1 MPFLYLFLGKENEN
15 MFILTDGKNYIME
28 NPVKQGVYISTTS
41 PTMAKKFTYKQART
55 ILNDRSKKNA
65 WIKTYYMVDE
75 GTGKVA
81 ETSANYKGNAGIYIG
96 ENDIK
101 FDESIVTKI
110 YEETKSITGLAGWSM
125 AQLKTYKEQLNI
137 GLSKYDSA
145 VSDIEH
151 ALQKY
156 KEDNNGK
163 NPQAH
168 KVAKI
173 GYLLGEIRDKHK
185 NIKQCI
191 DYIQVFENAITYNYT
206 IEKIKLELEK
216 AKHAS
221 YQGRT
226 EYYQIALE
234 ILDCGGEKNAV

>member
-1 MPFLYLFLGKENEN
+1 MPIFKEGEEK

-28 NPVKQGVYISTTS
+28 NPVKQGVYISTSS
-41 PTMAKKFTYKQART
+41 PIMAKEFSFKQART
-55 ILNDRSKKNA
+55 VLNNRSKKMK
-65 WIKTYYMVDE
+65 WIGSYYMVDKE
-75 GTGKVA
+75 TGQVS
-81 ETSANYKGNAGIYIG
+81 ETSASYKGNGGVYIG

-101 FDESIVTKI
+101 FDDSIITKI
-110 YEETKSITGLAGWSM
+110 YDETKTMAGLAGWSM
-125 AQLKTYKEQLNI
+125 AQLKIYEEQLNI

-156 KEDNNGK
+156 KEDNDGK

-168 KVAKI
+168 KAAKI
-173 GYLLGEIRDKHK
+173 GYLLGEIRDKHE
-185 NIKQCI
+185 NIKQCM
-191 DYIQVFENAITYNYT
+191 DYIQVFKNAITYNYT
-206 IEKIKLELEK
+206 IEKIKLELMK
-216 AKHAS
+216 AKHAE

-234 ILDCGGEKNAV
+234 ILSCGRKQNVV

>member
-1 MPFLYLFLGKENEN
+1 MPIFKEGEEK

-28 NPVKQGVYISTTS
+28 NPVKQGVYISTSS
-41 PTMAKKFTYKQART
+41 PIMAKEFSFKQART
-55 ILNDRSKKNA
+55 VLNNRSKKMK
-65 WIKTYYMVDE
+65 WIGSYYMVDKE
-75 GTGKVA
+75 TGQVS
-81 ETSANYKGNAGIYIG
+81 ETSASYKGNGGVYIG

-101 FDESIVTKI
+101 FDDSIITKI
-110 YEETKSITGLAGWSM
+110 YDETKTMAGLAGWSM
-125 AQLKTYKEQLNI
+125 AQLKIYEEQLNI

-156 KEDNNGK
+156 KEDNDGK

-168 KVAKI
+168 KAAKI
-173 GYLLGEIRDKHK
+173 GYLLGEIMDKHE
-185 NIKQCI
+185 NIKQCM
-191 DYIQVFENAITYNYT
+191 DYIQVFKNAITYNYT
-206 IEKIKLELEK
+206 IEKIKLELMK
-216 AKHAS
+216 AKHAE

-234 ILDCGGEKNAV
+234 ILGCGGKQNVV

>member
-1 MPFLYLFLGKENEN
+1 

-28 NPVKQGVYISTTS
+28 NPVQQGVYISTSS
-41 PTMAKKFTYKQART
+41 PVMAKEFSFKQART
-55 ILNDRSKKNA
+55 VLNNRSKKMK
-65 WIKTYYMVDE
+65 WIGSYYMVDKE
-75 GTGKVA
+75 IGQIS
-81 ETSANYKGNAGIYIG
+81 ENSSSYKGNGGVYIG
-96 ENDIK
+96 VNDIK
-101 FDESIVTKI
+101 FDDSIITRI
-110 YEETKSITGLAGWSM
+110 YNEAKSITGLAGWSM
-125 AQLKTYKEQLNI
+125 AQIKTYKEQLSI

-168 KVAKI
+168 KAAKI
-173 GYLLGEIRDKHK
+173 GYLLGEIRDKHE

-206 IEKIKLELEK
+206 IEKIKLELVK
-216 AKHAS
+216 AKHTE

-226 EYYQIALE
+226 EYYQIALN
-234 ILDCGGEKNAV
+234 ILDCGGKQNAMQKM